1 MITIGFGFATLGW
14 KPLYFPLFNSFNR
27 VAPLSK
33 LEKLAFCQESMKN
46 LRDSLPSWIDSDR
59 AAAVGSLKVRL
70 NSTMIL
76 SLIISK
82 TIKGDYSL
90 WLYLFTRPFEIK

>member
-1 MITIGFGFATLGW
+1 
-14 KPLYFPLFNSFNR
+14 
-27 VAPLSK
+27 
-33 LEKLAFCQESMKN
+33 MKN

-90 WLYLFTRPFEIK
+90 WLYLLTRPFEIN